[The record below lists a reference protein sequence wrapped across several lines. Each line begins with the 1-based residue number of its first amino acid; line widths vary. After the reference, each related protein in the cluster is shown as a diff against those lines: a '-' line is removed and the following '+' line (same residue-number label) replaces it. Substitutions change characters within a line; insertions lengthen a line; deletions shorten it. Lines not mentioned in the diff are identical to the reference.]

1 MQEKIGNVTLDYEY
15 YPGEDLYSDGPVEEE
30 LLEIAKNY
38 QEKELNQL
46 IYERNSWPVLY
57 HFSHIRQNILEW
69 LPITKEQ
76 KVLEI
81 GSGCG
86 PITGVLARKAKSVTC
101 IDLSKMRST
110 INAYRNRECD
120 NVKIMVGNFQDVESS
135 LTEKYDYITLIG
147 VFEYGEAYIQ
157 SDTPYVDFLKII
169 SKHLKPH
176 GKIVLAIENRHGLKY
191 WAGCTEDNFGTLFEG
206 LDSEAD
212 IEES

>member
-81 GSGCG
+81 GSQGFSREKPKVSPVSIC
-86 PITGVLARKAKSVTC
+86 RKCAAPSMHIEIV
-101 IDLSKMRST
+101 
-110 INAYRNRECD
+110 NA
-120 NVKIMVGNFQDVESS
+120 IM
-135 LTEKYDYITLIG
+135 
-147 VFEYGEAYIQ
+147 
-157 SDTPYVDFLKII
+157 
-169 SKHLKPH
+169 
-176 GKIVLAIENRHGLKY
+176 
-191 WAGCTEDNFGTLFEG
+191 
-206 LDSEAD
+206 
-212 IEES
+212 

>member
-1 MQEKIGNVTLDYEY
+1 M
-15 YPGEDLYSDGPVEEE
+15 
-30 LLEIAKNY
+30 
-38 QEKELNQL
+38 

-147 VFEYGEAYIQ
+147 VFEYSRAISGQ
-157 SDTPYVDFLKII
+157 HSLMWKCSDALPA
-169 SKHLKPH
+169 HLAL
-176 GKIVLAIENRHGLKY
+176 GGRIVIAIENRLGLKY
-191 WAGCTEDNFGTLFEG
+191 WAAAPKIMWEIFEG
-206 LDSEAD
+206 LENYSGYQKW
-212 IEES
+212 

>member
-147 VFEYGEAYIQ
+147 VFEYSQGYIGTAQ
-157 SDTPYVDFLKII
+157 PYVEMLRRI
-169 SKHLKPH
+169 
-176 GKIVLAIENRHGLKY
+176 GRQNR
-191 WAGCTEDNFGTLFEG
+191 DR
-206 LDSEAD
+206 D
-212 IEES
+212 

>member
-86 PITGVLARKAKSVTC
+86 PITGVLARKAKSVIC
-101 IDLSKMRST
+101 RKCAAPSMHIE
-110 INAYRNRECD
+110 IVNA
-120 NVKIMVGNFQDVESS
+120 IM
-135 LTEKYDYITLIG
+135 
-147 VFEYGEAYIQ
+147 
-157 SDTPYVDFLKII
+157 
-169 SKHLKPH
+169 
-176 GKIVLAIENRHGLKY
+176 
-191 WAGCTEDNFGTLFEG
+191 
-206 LDSEAD
+206 
-212 IEES
+212 

>member
-81 GSGCG
+81 GWTDHRSS
-86 PITGVLARKAKSVTC
+86 RAKSQKC
-101 IDLSKMRST
+101 HLYRSVE
-110 INAYRNRECD
+110 NA
-120 NVKIMVGNFQDVESS
+120 
-135 LTEKYDYITLIG
+135 
-147 VFEYGEAYIQ
+147 
-157 SDTPYVDFLKII
+157 
-169 SKHLKPH
+169 
-176 GKIVLAIENRHGLKY
+176 
-191 WAGCTEDNFGTLFEG
+191 
-206 LDSEAD
+206 
-212 IEES
+212 

>member
-86 PITGVLARKAKSVTC
+86 ADHRSSRAKSQKC
-101 IDLSKMRST
+101 HLYRSVE
-110 INAYRNRECD
+110 NAQHHQC
-120 NVKIMVGNFQDVESS
+120 
-135 LTEKYDYITLIG
+135 
-147 VFEYGEAYIQ
+147 
-157 SDTPYVDFLKII
+157 I
-169 SKHLKPH
+169 SKS
-176 GKIVLAIENRHGLKY
+176 RMR
-191 WAGCTEDNFGTLFEG
+191 
-206 LDSEAD
+206 
-212 IEES
+212 